1 MIIISGEWIRSKLNL
16 AGPNPVRFL
25 ARETEGVYS
34 LLMDVDRHCPNV
46 PGTILVSKK
55 NVKHIKVTDI
65 GEESDRVR
73 VFIRKKALQSNHKDN
88 VRGYVLGKDGW
99 VMDEVMI
106 MPVKEQ
112 LYSRA
117 DGLIETDKMAN
128 KKVLIAGHG
137 SGGSPISVGLVQ
149 SGLGNISM
157 IDHDRMCVGNC
168 ARHVLGL
175 DDVGRF
181 KTLAMADYLLNKNP
195 ELNIETS
202 EEKICLDNVEFVRG
216 LVKEAD
222 LVICA
227 TGEQVSKRILNR
239 LCLQEGKDL
248 IIAGAYRRAYGGSVL
263 HVTPGKSLCYQCQ
276 RQWFPEETQDE
287 EISNSEQAEG
297 LAYTDRPVPI
307 EPGLA
312 SDIQPIAN
320 LVTKVSIQT
329 LLKRTETTLWSLDDD
344 LAMPLFLWYNRRE
357 KDSPAEKFK
366 PLGAHINGMHVLR
379 WYGVRIPRHPG
390 CVECGDFTAELSKE
404 YDITEIEKDEKLFE
418 GDHDKE

>member
-1 MIIISGEWIRSKLNL
+1 MIAISSELIRSKLNL

-34 LLMDVDRHCPNV
+34 LLMDVDWYCPNV

-73 VFIRKKALQSNHKDN
+73 VLIRKKALRSNNKNN
-88 VRGYVLGKDGW
+88 VRGYVLGEDGW
-99 VMDEVMI
+99 VRDEVTI
-106 MPVKEQ
+106 VPVKEQ
-112 LYSRA
+112 IHSRINS
-117 DGLIETDKMAN
+117 LIETDKLAG
-128 KKVLIAGHG
+128 KKVLIAGLG

-175 DDVGRF
+175 ADVGRF
-181 KTLAMADYLLNKNP
+181 KTLAMAEFLLNKNP
-195 ELNIETS
+195 FLNITTAET
-202 EEKICLDNVEFVRG
+202 KINWDNIEFVRPA
-216 LVKEAD
+216 VKEAD

-227 TGEQVSKRILNR
+227 TGDRESKRILNQ
-239 LCLQEGKDL
+239 LCLQEGKVL

-263 HVTPGKSLCYQCQ
+263 RVTPGKSLCYQCLL
-276 RQWFPEETQDE
+276 QWFPEETQDE
-287 EISNSEQAEG
+287 EISNPEQAEG

-312 SDIQPIAN
+312 SDIQPISN
-320 LVTKVSIQT
+320 LVIKLGIQI
-329 LLKRTETTLWSLDDD
+329 LLKGTKTTLRSIDED

-357 KDSPAEKFK
+357 KDTPAEKFT
-366 PLGAHINGMHVLR
+366 PLGAHINGMHILG
-379 WYGVRIPRHPG
+379 WYGVKIPRHPG

-404 YDITEIEKDEKLFE
+404 NDITEVEEDEKLFE
-418 GDHDKE
+418 GDHNEE

>member
-1 MIIISGEWIRSKLNL
+1 MIAISGELIRNELNL
-16 AGPNPVRFL
+16 VGSRPARFT
-25 ARETEGVYS
+25 ARQAEGVYS
-34 LLMDVDRHCPNV
+34 LLRDVDRYCLNV
-46 PGTILVSKK
+46 PGTIFVSK
-55 NVKHIKVTDI
+55 NIKRIEVADI
-65 GEESDRVR
+65 GKESDHVR
-73 VFIRKKALQSNHKDN
+73 VIIKKRALKSNNKNDI
-88 VRGYVLGKDGW
+88 RGYVLGKDGW
-99 VMDEVMI
+99 VRDEVMI

-112 LYSRA
+112 LYSRI
-117 DGLIETDKMAN
+117 DGLIETDKLAD
-128 KKVLIAGHG
+128 KKVLVAGHG
-137 SGGSPISVGLVQ
+137 SGGSPIDVGLVQ
-149 SGLGNISM
+149 SGLGNIIM
-157 IDHDRMCVGNC
+157 VDHDRLEVANIM
-168 ARHVLGL
+168 RHVLGL
-175 DDVGRF
+175 SNVGRF
-181 KTLAMADYLLNKNP
+181 KTLAMADYLRNKNP
-195 ELNIETS
+195 FLNATTSEIKIDWDNIEF
-202 EEKICLDNVEFVRG
+202 LHG